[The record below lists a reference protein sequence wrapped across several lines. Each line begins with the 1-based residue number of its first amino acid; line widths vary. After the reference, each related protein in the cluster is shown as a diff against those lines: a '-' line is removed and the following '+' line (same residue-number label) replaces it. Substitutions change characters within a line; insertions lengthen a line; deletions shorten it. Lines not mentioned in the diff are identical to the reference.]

1 MSTELLKYKIAK
13 SKAKDLKD
21 KATAKAM
28 KKAKKQK
35 KRKSSI
41 KAIL

>member
-1 MSTELLKYKIAK
+1 MNREYVRRRNL
-13 SKAKDLKD
+13 DLKD

-41 KAIL
+41 KPIL